1 VTGRPEHHRGARRE
15 PPEGVRAGVGLA
27 LVRLDLREAQGD
39 IVDGQVAAEQ
49 QGRDLEGRPRKQG
62 P

>member
-1 VTGRPEHHRGARRE
+1 
-15 PPEGVRAGVGLA
+15 VRAGVGLA